1 MGAIHVTH
9 NAHVSV
15 VTIDDAERYNAM
27 SLSMWI
33 ALKEAFDAIE
43 GNPDVRAVI
52 LRGAGD
58 KAFVSGANI
67 SEFET
72 QRNSEASVAHYNHSV
87 AQAQGHLTHG
97 KIQEKG
103 KAIARASR
111 IVVGL
116 QGALDFTRGGELA
129 QNLNDLYNYVT
140 RRLIFANAHND
151 MEALKEVQHLMS
163 EIRSAWAQLPTLLP
177 QQAQL
182 H

>member
-1 MGAIHVTH
+1 MEDSAPSLKFLKTASMSTVYSNPVGD
-9 NAHVSV
+9 SV
-15 VTIDDAERYNAM
+15 MRVHFKAM
-27 SLSMWI
+27 ESYGSDNLAS
-33 ALKEAFDAIE
+33 
-43 GNPDVRAVI
+43 
-52 LRGAGD
+52 
-58 KAFVSGANI
+58 
-67 SEFET
+67 
-72 QRNSEASVAHYNHSV
+72 QASVANNVALIQMLFDGLVDSV
-87 AQAQGHLTHG
+87 SQAQGHLTHG

-116 QGALDFTRGGELA
+116 QGALDFNRGGELA